1 MIQGHLNLENLDT
14 QHQDQHR
21 RLFQGTQGV
30 IEKTFTTVPT
40 LSQIP
45 VGYMDKYITGTT
57 RRIYFNFDGTLTYF
71 ALTNA

>member
-1 MIQGHLNLENLDT
+1 MLQGHLFLEELSP

-21 RLFQGTQGV
+21 RLFQGSLGV

-45 VGYMDKYITGTT
+45 VGYMAKYITGTT

>member
-1 MIQGHLNLENLDT
+1 MISGHIKLEKLET

-21 RLFQGTQGV
+21 LLFQFSLAM
-30 IEKTFTTVPT
+30 IDKTFTTVPT
-40 LSQIP
+40 LTQVP
-45 VGYMDKYITGTT
+45 VGYCAKYITSTT